1 MENNI
6 LKEKVRKNVKEKIA
20 VANIREELDMSNKN
34 KKSIYWIASV
44 CAVCV
49 IGFGIVIGTNSL
61 NNKEIGNN
69 LYAEE
74 NVEQEKN
81 VTELKINKIENM
93 AMKKLDAEMKNLE
106 LESLPEKFTFI
117 DDVKL
122 PEGYKLEGAYNIFT
136 KEDANVKEY
145 NLLHD
150 YVLCYAKDDSSTI
163 EIAFSEEGAPLRD
176 YFINSQNEV
185 SKIGEVEVVIS
196 QFEDKYLVT
205 FNIDDL
211 YFDVETK
218 GITESELV
226 DLLNSIIIE

>member
-34 KKSIYWIASV
+34 RKSIYWITSV

-49 IGFGIVIGTNSL
+49 IVFGVVIGTNSL
-61 NNKEIGNN
+61 NNREIDKN
-69 LYAEE
+69 LYAGE
-74 NVEQEKN
+74 NVEHTKT
-81 VTELKINKIENM
+81 VTDLKINKIENM

-117 DDVKL
+117 DEVKL
-122 PEGYKLEGAYNIFT
+122 PEGYRLEGAYNIFT

-150 YVLCYAKDDSSTI
+150 YVLCYAKEDVSTI
-163 EIAFSEEGAPLRD
+163 EIAFSEVSVPLRD
-176 YFINSQNEV
+176 YFINSQNEI
-185 SKIGEVEVVIS
+185 SKIGEVEVIIS
-196 QFEDKYLVT
+196 QLEDKYLVT
-205 FNIDDL
+205 FNINGL

-218 GITESELV
+218 GISESELV
-226 DLLNSIIIE
+226 DLISSIIV